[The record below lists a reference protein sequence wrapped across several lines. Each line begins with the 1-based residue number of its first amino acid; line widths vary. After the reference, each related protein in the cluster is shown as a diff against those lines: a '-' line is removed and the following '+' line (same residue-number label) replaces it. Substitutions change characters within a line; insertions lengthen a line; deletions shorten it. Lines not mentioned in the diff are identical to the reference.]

1 MKEDIVTAFH
11 HRLSLLAAAG
21 LIGTAVVAAPNMSA
35 AIPMNDPNPVPSSS
49 AAAAPAAKKPFVAKK
64 RTVAVAKH
72 PTKKRAHHKKKPTA
86 PVAQKTSAADD
97 FLAGYHLAYDLVYS
111 RHDYAGGIARLRALG
126 RDDHSDVAT
135 MIGYASRK
143 LGRYDDAKYWYDKA
157 LAADP
162 NNARTLSY
170 YGMWHAE
177 QGNTLKATDYLEK
190 VEHACGNTT
199 CQAYAELKAVIGG
212 ARIY

>member
-1 MKEDIVTAFH
+1 VTSPRH
-11 HRLSLLAAAG
+11 HRLALLAAAAV
-21 LIGTAVVAAPNMSA
+21 IGAAVATAPNLA
-35 AIPMNDPNPVPSSS
+35 TAIPMTDPNPVAAPPPARTTVAPTRKVVKKKARHHKQHTTPTAQKSSS
-49 AAAAPAAKKPFVAKK
+49 A
-64 RTVAVAKH
+64 
-72 PTKKRAHHKKKPTA
+72 
-86 PVAQKTSAADD
+86 QD
-97 FLAGYHLAYDLVYS
+97 FLAGYHLAYDLVYKK
-111 RHDYAGGIARLRALG
+111 HDYVGGIAKLHALG

-135 MIGYASRK
+135 MIGFASRK

-190 VEHACGNTT
+190 VESICGNTT
-199 CQAYAELKAVIGG
+199 CREYAELKAVIGG

>member
-1 MKEDIVTAFH
+1 VTAFH

-21 LIGTAVVAAPNMSA
+21 LIGTAVVAAPNKSA
-35 AIPMNDPNPVPSSS
+35 AIPMSDPNPVPSSS
-49 AAAAPAAKKPFVAKK
+49 AAAPAAKKPFVARKN
-64 RTVAVAKH
+64 TAAIAKH

-86 PVAQKTSAADD
+86 PVAQKTSATDD
-97 FLAGYHLAYDLVYS
+97 FLTGYHLAYDLVYGK
-111 RHDYAGGIARLRALG
+111 HDYAGGIAKLRSLG
-126 RDDHSDVAT
+126 HDDHSDVAT

-143 LGRYDDAKYWYDKA
+143 LGRYDDAKYWYEKA

-190 VEHACGNTT
+190 VEHACGNAT